1 MSNSNIVIKW
11 FYFIPS
17 ILLLN
22 KITYI
27 PFIFIHFYSLNLKH
41 LIHGYLIPLFS
52 IPFPYLNILYFI
64 PFSYELP
71 NEILEY
77 GKMMLSFLIFMVNPI
92 INVRGDSII
101 LCVLKVSQKLDF
113 NIKSYPQKKKK
124 IQLLIR

>member
-1 MSNSNIVIKW
+1 M
-11 FYFIPS
+11 
-17 ILLLN
+17 LLLN

-41 LIHGYLIPLFS
+41 LIYGYLIPFFS

-77 GKMMLSFLIFMVNPI
+77 GKMMLSFLIFMVNSI
-92 INVRGDSII
+92 INMRGDNII
-101 LCVLKVSQKLDF
+101 LCVLKISQKLDF
-113 NIKSYPQKKKK
+113 NIKSYPKKKKK
-124 IQLLIR
+124 INCSSDHLSL